1 MELRI
6 NDQPRQADVAPETS
20 LLEVLRDHL
29 GLTGAKYG
37 CGEARCGACVV
48 LLDGV
53 PVPACV
59 TPVREAV
66 GKPVVT
72 VEGIG
77 NGEKLHPVQQAFID
91 ENALQC
97 GYCTPGMIVSAVALL
112 QRDPEPTEEEIRT
125 FMEPHLCRCGVHL
138 RIIRAIQRAGATMK
152 GAGK

>member
-6 NDQPRQADVAPETS
+6 NDQPRQADVEPDTS

-77 NGEKLHPVQQAFID
+77 DGERLHPVQQAFID

-112 QRDPEPTEEEIRT
+112 QKDPEPTEEEIRT
-125 FMEPHLCRCGVHL
+125 FMEPHLCRCGVQL

-152 GAGK
+152 GASK